1 MRAQLYLKDG
11 MQYIN
16 ANSHLDNSIFID
28 TLSSVLTVA
37 FSSES
42 SMYSEIQLWWQVVKG
57 RQLLTYK
64 EYPDIDSVGDS

>member
-1 MRAQLYLKDG
+1 
-11 MQYIN
+11 MQDIN

-64 EYPDIDSVGDS
+64 EYPNIDSVGDS